1 MDEIELMAKMVT
13 DKEIKE
19 LARRHGM
26 EDSFIAKKL
35 K

>member
-1 MDEIELMAKMVT
+1 MDEVELMAMMAT
-13 DKEIKE
+13 DKDIKE